1 MISKV
6 PDCEYY
12 MSINLLCAVKEQK
25 YTAQLLCNILACTSW
40 IYLTVWMVQAL
51 LIAILFNLY
60 AAMRTPNQI
69 IWAISCSSHILT
81 ESTDFLDIPPT
92 SQNILK
98 LSHRLLFPYS
108 TWHIW
113 ILLAPCLPIS
123 IRNLLALCLPV
134 TDLGTESQPQWGWGV
149 SQYSLLSKKI
159 YQVLDRV
166 SRISPVIPHNG
177 LLPTLPVF
185 ITSLWN
191 YFKKVNFVLS
201 TLQEPKKEEEDQLGI
216 FQILDRLEA
225 AADNLLSRSVIL

>member
-159 YQVLDRV
+159 YQVMDRV
-166 SRISPVIPHNG
+166 SRRSPVIPNNG
-177 LLPTLPVF
+177 LLPTVSVHKSVSVF
-185 ITSLWN
+185 FYKFIFYTFVFYTLIF
-191 YFKKVNFVLS
+191 YNFIFYTFIFY
-201 TLQEPKKEEEDQLGI
+201 TLFFLYVHFLYGS
-216 FQILDRLEA
+216 FL
-225 AADNLLSRSVIL
+225 